1 MKTSLDHLPSR
12 KQHELRRVVEIIH
25 EEFDDALKAGRRSL
39 QRGRIL
45 KMLLFGLHAGGRLV
59 DESVGTEGY
68 RSDFDILIVVNNKKL
83 TDPALWNRA
92 RDRLMRDP
100 EIKTPVSVI
109 VHALREV
116 NSDLKRGRSF
126 FVDIARDGIA
136 LYELDDE
143 PLAAPGQL
151 SPELAWRIAS
161 EYFED
166 RVPLARKFLNGA
178 RFYRDED
185 DYKLAAF
192 LLHQSIEQAYSSVL
206 LVLTNYSPTSHNLRF
221 LRGLAEERAQE
232 LTGVW
237 REDQQRYVAWFN
249 LIDEAYIKARYSPIT
264 RSPRKPWTGFFI
276 GPKISSAG
284 WRPSGLPISPAFAR
298 PSDMDSLRILPTHLA
313 ARLKASYLKSQ
324 PRHGA
329 PRWIDWVDKR
339 SPTINSKPYRPSPPA
354 GARGTPSL
362 ASVVKS
368 SARRRAWTQT
378 VVGSVKSAWRPDTIG
393 ARVPRRWPRWRLLM
407 LSEASFAA
415 MIEDAGSAAGG
426 SD

>member
-25 EEFDDALKAGRRSL
+25 EEFDDALKAGEAEFKK
-39 QRGRIL
+39 RGRIL

-249 LIDEAYIKARYSPIT
+249 LIDEAYIKARYSPHYEVSKEALDWVLHRTEDLVCRVEAVGVAHLASIRPTERHGLATDSAYTSCRPSQGFISEIAAST
-264 RSPRKPWTGFFI
+264 RGSEMDRLGRQAVSDHQFETLP
-276 GPKISSAG
+276 PKSASRSAG
-284 WRPSGLPISPAFAR
+284 NTVTCLCCQEQRPATS
-298 PSDMDSLRILPTHLA
+298 MDADGCGICEECLA
-313 ARLKASYLKSQ
+313 
-324 PRHGA
+324 P
-329 PRWIDWVDKR
+329 
-339 SPTINSKPYRPSPPA
+339 
-354 GARGTPSL
+354 
-362 ASVVKS
+362 
-368 SARRRAWTQT
+368 
-378 VVGSVKSAWRPDTIG
+378 
-393 ARVPRRWPRWRLLM
+393 
-407 LSEASFAA
+407 
-415 MIEDAGSAAGG
+415 
-426 SD
+426 